1 MRGTLT
7 GMCVT
12 PAGPHGWGMMTTIAR
27 CMGRQAGPVR
37 GAGQPVERHRR
48 ISSASQRCV
57 ISRRAVLDGGE
68 GEGAPVAG

>member
-1 MRGTLT
+1 
-7 GMCVT
+7 
-12 PAGPHGWGMMTTIAR
+12 
-27 CMGRQAGPVR
+27 MGRQAGPVR

-57 ISRRAVLDGGE
+57 ISTRAVLDGGE